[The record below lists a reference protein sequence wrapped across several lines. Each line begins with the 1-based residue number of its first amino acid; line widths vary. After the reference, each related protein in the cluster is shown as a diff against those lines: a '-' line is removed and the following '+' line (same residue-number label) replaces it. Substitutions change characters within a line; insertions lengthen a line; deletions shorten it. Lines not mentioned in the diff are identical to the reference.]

1 VPENNPEEEHDGQ
14 GNGIEDTQ
22 KEVPCPRNKRKEN
35 YNGKSTHQ
43 CKKRKSFKE
52 MATQALTEDDLEK
65 IGDQVKEV
73 TNKSFQRALQK
84 QEEIHTY
91 MHEQIASLHQLLE

>member
-1 VPENNPEEEHDGQ
+1 VPENDPEEEHDGQ
-14 GNGIEDTQ
+14 GNGVEDTQ

-52 MATQALTEDDLEK
+52 VATQALTEDDPGENRRSSK
-65 IGDQVKEV
+65 GSDKQSISACSAETRGDTHVH
-73 TNKSFQRALQK
+73 A
-84 QEEIHTY
+84 
-91 MHEQIASLHQLLE
+91 